1 LLQPD
6 FFQCIPEALNYAKA
20 FSQLHPATLTSS
32 AFCPLLNEPT
42 PSNSSSNNS
51 QFLSTCGFELAIGG
65 CGLLLGF
72 TIGPDARA
80 MVPQI
85 QQWSDIGYG
94 VLWGTLAGIPM
105 MLFVFLFSLLPMKAI
120 RQLHALN
127 QQRIVPFF
135 LGFTPA
141 QLLVFGLCAGVCEE
155 LFFRGWLQ
163 SSITGPIDAS
173 APWQPGVVLGVLLGA
188 ILFGFCHLLSPLYFT
203 LATFAG
209 IYLGVLL
216 VETQNLLVPITAHAV
231 YDLAMLFWLLLPSS
245 RKASEGDLP

>member
-1 LLQPD
+1 M
-6 FFQCIPEALNYAKA
+6 IATKA
-20 FSQLHPATLTSS
+20 FSQRHTVTLTSS
-32 AFCPLLNEPT
+32 AVCPLPNEPT
-42 PSNSSSNNS
+42 PSTPSSTDSP
-51 QFLSTCGFELAIGG
+51 FLATCGFELAVGG

-85 QQWSDIGYG
+85 HQWSDIGFG

-105 MLFVFLFSLLPMKAI
+105 MLFFFLFSFLPIKAI
-120 RQLHALN
+120 RELHTLN
-127 QQRIVPFF
+127 QQRIVPLF

-141 QLLVFGLCAGVCEE
+141 QLLVFALCAGVCEE

-163 SSITGPIDAS
+163 SSITGMIDDS
-173 APWQPGVVLGVLLGA
+173 APWQPGVILGVLLGA
-188 ILFGFCHLLSPLYFT
+188 IFFGFCHLLSPLYFT
-203 LATFAG
+203 LATLAG

-245 RKASEGDLP
+245 RKASEG

>member
-1 LLQPD
+1 V
-6 FFQCIPEALNYAKA
+6 
-20 FSQLHPATLTSS
+20 SR
-32 AFCPLLNEPT
+32 PLPNDSPT
-42 PSNSSSNNS
+42 SNSNSNDS
-51 QFLSTCGFELAIGG
+51 QFISTCGFELAVGG

-94 VLWGTLAGIPM
+94 VLWGTLAGLPM
-105 MLFVFLFSLLPMKAI
+105 LLCVLLFSLLPLKAI
-120 RQLHALN
+120 RQLHVLN

-141 QLLVFGLCAGVCEE
+141 QLVVFALCAGVCEE

-163 SSITGPIDAS
+163 SSISGPIDAS

-203 LATFAG
+203 LATLAG

-231 YDLAMLFWLLLPSS
+231 YDLAMLLALLRPSS
-245 RKASEGDLP
+245 RKTSEDERH